1 MKFKFSFLEKE
12 IIGIGAYR
20 IQYESNI
27 RMEEHPNFARI
38 VEKLEEKILLELG
51 TTPEEARAD
60 KAYSMDLIVK
70 KKPQLGLSMP
80 GDNYTLVI
88 TEGGCIKRITK
99 QIEITEEV

>member
-1 MKFKFSFLEKE
+1 MKFKFTFLEKE

-20 IQYESNI
+20 IQFETNI

-38 VEKLEEKILLELG
+38 KEVLEDKILLELG
-51 TTPEEARAD
+51 TTKEAAEKD
-60 KAYSMDLIVK
+60 KAYSMDFIVK

-99 QIEITEEV
+99 GFTIQEDV